1 MKKEKGKQ
9 VAKTDNK
16 SISGDLIGDIRILIE
31 TARQNVAVT
40 VNAGLTILYWQI
52 GNRIRQDVLKEKRAE
67 YGKEIV
73 ATLSQELTDDYG
85 NNFNEK
91 NLRRMIQFAEVF
103 PDKEIVV
110 SLIRQ
115 LSWTH
120 FIALIPL
127 KDDLQRDFYAE
138 MCRLERWS
146 VRTLRK
152 KIDGMLFE
160 RTAISKKPEEL
171 IEKDLAAL
179 REEDKLTPDLVFR
192 DPYFLDFLGL
202 KDTFSEKD
210 LETAILREMESF
222 ILEIGAGFSFV
233 ARQKRITVDNEDY
246 YLDLLF
252 FHRKLKC
259 LIAIELKLGKFKA
272 AYKGQMELYLRWL
285 EKYEKEPGEE
295 TPMGLILCAGKTRE
309 QIELLQLD
317 KSGIKVAEYMTEL
330 PKRELL
336 EQKLHKAV
344 EVARKKLEA
353 SPANG
358 NTGDR

>member
-1 MKKEKGKQ
+1 MKKETGSQ
-9 VAKTDNK
+9 VAKTHNK
-16 SISGDLIGDIRILIE
+16 SISGNLIGDIRSLIE
-31 TARQNVAVT
+31 TARHNVAVT

-52 GNRIRQDVLKEKRAE
+52 GSRIRQDVLKEKRAE

-73 ATLSQELTDDYG
+73 TTLSAKLVNDFG
-85 NNFNEK
+85 NNFSEK

-110 SLIRQ
+110 ALIRQ

-127 KDDLQRDFYAE
+127 KNDLQRDFYAE
-138 MCRLERWS
+138 MCRMERWS

-152 KIDGMLFE
+152 KIDGMLYE
-160 RTAISKKPEEL
+160 RTAISKKPEQLVKKE
-171 IEKDLAAL
+171 LAAL
-179 REEDKLTPDLVFR
+179 REEDRLTPDLVFR

-222 ILEIGAGFSFV
+222 ILEFGAGFSFV

-252 FHRKLKC
+252 FHRKLKR

-272 AYKGQMELYLRWL
+272 AYKGQMELYGYWR
-285 EKYEKEPGEE
+285 
-295 TPMGLILCAGKTRE
+295 
-309 QIELLQLD
+309 
-317 KSGIKVAEYMTEL
+317 
-330 PKRELL
+330 
-336 EQKLHKAV
+336 
-344 EVARKKLEA
+344 
-353 SPANG
+353 
-358 NTGDR
+358 

>member
-1 MKKEKGKQ
+1 MRKKTGTQIIKP
-9 VAKTDNK
+9 DNK
-16 SISGDLIGDIRILIE
+16 VISGDLTSDIRRLIE
-31 TARQNVAVT
+31 TARHNVAVT
-40 VNAGLTILYWQI
+40 VNAGLAILYWQI
-52 GNRIRQDVLKEKRAE
+52 GNRICQDILKQKRAE

-73 ATLSQELTDDYG
+73 ATLSRQLTDDYG

-127 KDDLQRDFYAE
+127 KNDLQRDFYAE
-138 MCRLERWS
+138 MCRVERWS

-152 KIDGMLFE
+152 KIDGMLYE
-160 RTAISKKPEEL
+160 RTAISKKPEKL

-179 REEDKLTPDLVFR
+179 REEDRLTPDLVFR

-210 LETAILREMESF
+210 LETAILREMEGF
-222 ILEIGAGFSFV
+222 ILEFGAGFSFV
-233 ARQKRITVDNEDY
+233 ARQKRVTVDNEDY

-252 FHRKLKC
+252 FHRKLKR

-295 TPMGLILCAGKTRE
+295 TPLGLILCAGKASE

-336 EQKLHKAV
+336 EQKLHKVV
-344 EVARKKLEA
+344 EMARKRLEA
-353 SPANG
+353 RAEK
-358 NTGDR
+358 

>member
-1 MKKEKGKQ
+1 MKKKMAKQ
-9 VAKTDNK
+9 AVKTYNK
-16 SISGDLIGDIRILIE
+16 SISGDLIGDIRRLIE
-31 TARQNVAVT
+31 TARHNVAIT
-40 VNAGLTILYWQI
+40 VNAGLTILYWQV
-52 GNRIRQDVLKEKRAE
+52 GNRIRQDILKEKRAD

-73 ATLSQELTDDYG
+73 VTLSRQLTDDYG

-110 SLIRQ
+110 TLSRQ
-115 LSWTH
+115 LSWSH
-120 FIALIPL
+120 FVSILPL

-138 MCRLERWS
+138 MSRIERWS
-146 VRTLRK
+146 VRILRK
-152 KIDGMLFE
+152 KIDGMLYE
-160 RTAISKKPEEL
+160 RTAISKKPEKLVKE
-171 IEKDLAAL
+171 ELAAL
-179 REEDKLTPDLVFR
+179 REEDRLTPDMVFR

-202 KDTFSEKD
+202 KDTYSEKD
-210 LETAILREMESF
+210 LESSILREMESF
-222 ILEIGAGFSFV
+222 ILELGVGFSFV

-252 FHRKLKC
+252 FHRKLKR

-272 AYKGQMELYLRWL
+272 AYNGQMELYLRWL

-295 TPMGLILCAGKTRE
+295 TPLGLILCAGKASE

-317 KSGIKVAEYMTEL
+317 NSGIKVAEYMTEL
-330 PKRELL
+330 PKRKLL

-344 EVARKKLEA
+344 EMARRRLGAGAEK
-353 SPANG
+353 
-358 NTGDR
+358 

>member
-1 MKKEKGKQ
+1 MRKETGKQ
-9 VAKTDNK
+9 VAETGNK
-16 SISGDLIGDIRILIE
+16 PLPGNLVGDIRSLIE
-31 TARQNVAVT
+31 TARHNVAVT
-40 VNAGLTILYWQI
+40 VNAALTTLYWQI
-52 GNRIRQDVLKEKRAE
+52 GNRIRQDILKEKRAE

-103 PDKEIVV
+103 PDNSIVV

-152 KIDGMLFE
+152 KIDGMLYE
-160 RTAISKKPEEL
+160 RTAISKKPEKL
-171 IEKDLAAL
+171 IEKDIVAL
-179 REEDKLTPDLVFR
+179 REEDRLTQDLVFR

-202 KDTFSEKD
+202 KDTYSEKD
-210 LETAILREMESF
+210 LETAILREMEGF
-222 ILEIGAGFSFV
+222 ILELGAGFSFV
-233 ARQKRITVDNEDY
+233 ARQKRMTIDDEDY

-252 FHRKLKC
+252 FHRKIKR

-272 AYKGQMELYLRWL
+272 AHKGQMELYLRWL
-285 EKYEKEPGEE
+285 EKYEKEPDEE
-295 TPMGLILCAGKTRE
+295 TPLGLILCAGKASK

-317 KSGIKVAEYMTEL
+317 KSGIRVAEYMTEL

-344 EVARKKLEA
+344 ELARKRLELK
-353 SPANG
+353 
-358 NTGDR
+358 DD